1 MINEVLTDAQERMDK
16 TIEALRH
23 DLLSIRTGRASPAL
37 VERLMVEYY
46 GMPVPL
52 QQLATIAVPEPQQL
66 AIRPYNDKDI
76 GAIEKSIS
84 KSDLKLTSN
93 NDGQQISLTI
103 PALTE
108 KPRCPLSKMVSK
120 LGNGAR

>member
-1 MINEVLTDAQERMDK
+1 MINEVLADIQERMDK

-52 QQLATIAVPEPQQL
+52 QQLATIAVPNP
-66 AIRPYNDKDI
+66 A
-76 GAIEKSIS
+76 ACHS
-84 KSDLKLTSN
+84 
-93 NDGQQISLTI
+93 SLQCQGYW
-103 PALTE
+103 
-108 KPRCPLSKMVSK
+108 R
-120 LGNGAR
+120 N